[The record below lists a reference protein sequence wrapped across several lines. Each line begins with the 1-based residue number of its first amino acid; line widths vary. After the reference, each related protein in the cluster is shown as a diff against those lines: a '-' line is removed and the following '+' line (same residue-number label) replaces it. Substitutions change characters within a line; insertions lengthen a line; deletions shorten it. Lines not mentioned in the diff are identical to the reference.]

1 MTSQTKTSTDTT
13 DETSESLEAKETD
26 EQSATDD
33 TADSETDAVPAADT
47 TAKSPGS
54 GVLGGA
60 VAIVSSAVGLASIT
74 GTSIGDK
81 LQARQEIIGQLQAG
95 SGGGDQIELAYGA
108 PWDAVAVVNAVF
120 GAIAVIL
127 GGLVLAVYAGKSDS
141 RSWVK
146 VVALAGALLGVLG
159 LGIAGAMYLDL
170 FGSQPTMPAMPG
182 MG

>member
-1 MTSQTKTSTDTT
+1 MTSQTKTSADTT
-13 DETSESLEAKETD
+13 DETSESLEEAETT
-26 EQSATDD
+26 TDD
-33 TADSETDAVPAADT
+33 TADGETDAVPAADT
-47 TAKSPGS
+47 KTKSPGS

-60 VAIVSSAVGLASIT
+60 VAIISSAVGLASIT

-127 GGLVLAVYAGKSDS
+127 GGLVLAAYAGKSDS